1 MKKEYK
7 YWIIDSEMEDSD
19 DISPLQSEIKSQA
32 WQKLSK
38 QVPIEEQKSDV
49 NFEILE
55 DEDGDAESQQPTYQI
70 RPKLSEKFK
79 PMNAKEIIHS
89 VLYDQLS
96 TRTFNEDDAYQ
107 WSKEIADIIK
117 LKMKELKC
125 KEYKFIVN
133 VVMGEQR
140 GAGVKMGTRCIW
152 DAEADSYA
160 YDNFVNRGRKSS
172 SSL

>member
-1 MKKEYK
+1 MDESND
-7 YWIIDSEMEDSD
+7 ILPRQSEM
-19 DISPLQSEIKSQA
+19 KGQA

-38 QVPIEEQKSDV
+38 QVPVVEEPKLDA

-55 DEDGDAESQQPTYQI
+55 DEDGDAESQQATYQI

-79 PMNAKEIIHS
+79 TLNAREIIHN

-96 TRTFNEDDAYQ
+96 TKTFNEAEAYQ

-117 LKMKELKC
+117 YKMREFKS
-125 KEYKFIVN
+125 KEYKYIVN

-140 GAGVKMGTRCIW
+140 GAGVKMGARCFW

-160 YDNFVNRGRKSS
+160 FDKFVND
-172 SSL
+172 SLFCVATVYAVHYY

>member
-1 MKKEYK
+1 
-7 YWIIDSEMEDSD
+7 
-19 DISPLQSEIKSQA
+19 
-32 WQKLSK
+32 
-38 QVPIEEQKSDV
+38 
-49 NFEILE
+49 
-55 DEDGDAESQQPTYQI
+55 
-70 RPKLSEKFK
+70 
-79 PMNAKEIIHS
+79 MNAKEIIHS

-96 TRTFNEDDAYQ
+96 TKTFNEDDAYQ

-117 LKMKELKC
+117 LKMKGKMIFLNSTQEKWKFQTQLLLLKNIFSELKC

-160 YDNFVNRGRKSS
+160 YDNFVNVRMNQIFTSS
-172 SSL
+172 EVVS